1 MQGYNLFMNLERS
14 VFMRKFIALLL
25 VALLMVAGLTTAWAQ
40 KEEKVLNLFTWAT
53 YIDDA
58 TVAKFTEQTGIKVN
72 YTNFESNEEMLLK
85 LESAGTGYDVIIA
98 SDYAINSLREQD
110 KLLKLDKALLPN
122 YGNLDPD
129 FLGQYYDEQNE
140 YAVPYTA
147 GTPLI
152 VYDPATVDPEVEIT
166 GYESL
171 WDERLK
177 DSVVVMD
184 DARNIIGITLKT
196 LGHSFNT
203 TDDAV
208 LKQAKEKLFKLR
220 PNIRAFNYSNPYADL
235 LSGEATV
242 GYMFTSQV
250 MVALDGNPDL
260 KVVYPKEGMGFGIDN
275 LVIVKDAPHPGNA
288 HMLINFLLDSEVAAN
303 TAAMQYYLSP
313 VATAYDLMPEALRN
327 NPAINIPKDILGD
340 TEFIRNLGEYDSV
353 YQTIWS
359 EFKLL
364 SK

>member
-1 MQGYNLFMNLERS
+1 MK
-14 VFMRKFIALLL
+14 KFTALLL
-25 VALLMVAGLTTAWAQ
+25 VTLLLVSGLTAAWAQ
-40 KEEKVLNLFTWAT
+40 EEEKVLNLFTWAT
-53 YIDDA
+53 YVHED
-58 TVAKFTEQTGIKVN
+58 TVKKFTEQTGIKVN

-98 SDYAINSLREQD
+98 SDYAINTLREQG
-110 KLLKLDKALLPN
+110 KLLKLDKAQLPN
-122 YGNLDPD
+122 YSNLDPA
-129 FLGQYYDEQNE
+129 FLGQYFDENNE
-140 YAVPYTA
+140 YTVPYTA

-152 VYDPATVDPEVEIT
+152 VYDPAVVDPDIVID

-177 DSVVVMD
+177 DSIVVVD

-196 LGHSFNT
+196 LGQSFNT

-208 LKQAKEKLFKLR
+208 LEQAKEKLFKLR
-220 PNIRAFNYSNPYADL
+220 PNIRSFNYSNPYADI
-235 LSGEATV
+235 LSGEASV
-242 GYMFTSQV
+242 GYMFTSQE

-288 HMLINFLLDSEVAAN
+288 HKLLNFLLDSEVAAH

-313 VATAYDLMPEALRN
+313 VATAYELMPEALRN
-327 NPAINIPKDILGD
+327 NPAINIPSDILGD
-340 TEFIRNLGEYDSV
+340 TEFIRNLGEYESV
-353 YQTIWS
+353 YQAIWA

-364 SK
+364 DK